1 MLNTVTTAKP
11 KQFNM
16 KKKELK
22 RIDWKIVKRL
32 TLQLYYN
39 NKEKKTN
46 IAMRCNLSYD
56 KFALYLGWMETMD
69 LIKKEIDGEGYELI
83 NLNDRGRE
91 LFIKIID

>member
-39 NKEKKTN
+39 SKEKKTN

>member
-91 LFIKIID
+91 LFIKIRD